1 MLTFRRAEQV
11 TVSRR
16 CSVELGISLKDEPYH
31 VTLEV
36 VNKRCKGLRM
46 LEGLG
51 VKQYTLADIRSLPEG
66 LTRHLIKIP
75 SNQINKVPP
84 EPFSK
89 ILTGE
94 AWFDSDGCD
103 VCNTILSNSSFLV
116 SARHMADHTIVYN
129 FVAPSHD
136 AFRNIVSTLEARGLT
151 PKILEVVKFQPRGNI
166 LTEKQERVLWLALK
180 LGFFEYPRRI
190 NSIEFSHKLGI
201 VPSTLSEMTRRG
213 ILRLLKHY
221 FEG

>member
-1 MLTFRRAEQV
+1 M
-11 TVSRR
+11 
-16 CSVELGISLKDEPYH
+16 SLKDEPYH

-36 VNKRCKGLRM
+36 VNRKCKGLRM

-51 VKQYTLADIRSLPEG
+51 VKQCTLTDIRSSPKG

-75 SNQINKVPP
+75 PDQINKVPQ
-84 EPFSK
+84 EPFSR
-89 ILTGE
+89 ILSGGE
-94 AWFDSDGCD
+94 AWFDSDGCE
-103 VCNTILSNSSFLV
+103 VCNTILSNGSFLV
-116 SARHMADHTIVYN
+116 SARHMVDYTIVYN
-129 FVAPSHD
+129 FVVPSHD
-136 AFRNIVSTLEARGLT
+136 AFRNIVSTLEAHRLT
-151 PKILEVVKFQPRGNI
+151 PEILEVVKFQPRGNI

-190 NSIEFSHKLGI
+190 NSIELSHKLGI

-221 FEG
+221 LEG